1 MKVRILL
8 ITSFLIT
15 AFSFQTLT
23 FADEGY
29 KENFKVNGIL
39 DTTTAIVNN
48 KVVRV
53 GDYVDGAKV
62 IEITHDFVK
71 FIGKYG
77 IFTRRVREEET
88 DALQREKCD
97 REDY

>member
-1 MKVRILL
+1 MRSRLLL
-8 ITSFLIT
+8 ISIFLTI
-15 AFSFQTLT
+15 AFLLQSLA
-23 FADEGY
+23 FADQGY

-53 GDYVDGAKV
+53 GDYVNGAKV
-62 IEITHDFVK
+62 IEITHDFVR

-88 DALQREKCD
+88 DDFYAQE
-97 REDY
+97 